1 MDQRHPR
8 PERCQGTTGDPQ
20 GILISVEANQS
31 AGRSCVFEDRPGVSP
46 EPDRRVAKYPTLT
59 YSTRME
65 ERQHFLQ
72 KDRLMAGR
80 TFDGGGRHWGAGSR
94 PDDSFPAMAQ
104 VKFFLNDCMIL

>member
-1 MDQRHPR
+1 
-8 PERCQGTTGDPQ
+8 
-20 GILISVEANQS
+20 
-31 AGRSCVFEDRPGVSP
+31 
-46 EPDRRVAKYPTLT
+46 
-59 YSTRME
+59 ME

-104 VKFFLNDCMIL
+104 VKFFLNDCMILSDWSGRELRRVRQPRSAGQQHR